1 MTDSSTDFDAIV
13 VGAGI
18 AGIYMTHKLS
28 NELGLNVRTF
38 ERGAGVGG
46 TWYWNRYPGAK
57 SDSEGFVY
65 RYTWD
70 DETRPEI
77 IGDNRYIDQDVM
89 RRHLEDVVD
98 RHGLGPHIQLN
109 TGIEAAAY
117 DEDRRVWT
125 VTTEQGERFSAR
137 YLVTA
142 LGVLSTPY
150 WPDIKGRD
158 SFAGRLVH
166 TAAWPEDLSVE
177 GKRVGII
184 GTGSTGTQ
192 FICAASKTASHLT
205 VFQRTAQYCVPSQN
219 HPLTEE
225 FRADYRQRHEEI
237 WDKVRHSFLASGFQ
251 EAETLAMSVSPAERE
266 RVFQEVWDAGNS
278 FRFMVGT
285 FRDIISDPDANKA
298 AADFIRAKIK
308 EIVRDPETAR
318 KLMPSGYFA
327 RRPISNEDYY
337 ETYNQDNVSLVD
349 IRENP
354 ISEITPAGVRTADGV
369 EHELDILVFATG
381 FDAVTGSY
389 LRMDLR
395 GRGGQTIQQH
405 WRDGAT
411 SYLGIAVPNF
421 PNMFMVYG
429 PNTVF
434 SNLPPAIETQVEW
447 ISDLVKAAEAGGITS
462 VEATTEAETAWTA
475 ACEELAGHTLFAK
488 VDSFINGGNIPG
500 KKKQAFFFFAGLAGY
515 RQKLKEV
522 TDGGYTGF
530 VLESSPELV
539 RT

>member
-18 AGIYMTHKLS
+18 AGIYMTHKLR
-28 NELGLNVRTF
+28 NELGLSVRTF
-38 ERGAGVGG
+38 ERGSGVGG
-46 TWYWNRYPGAK
+46 TWHWNRYPGAK

-70 DETRPEI
+70 EATRPEI

-89 RRHLEDVVD
+89 RRHLEDVAE
-98 RHGLGPHIQLN
+98 RHGLTPHIQLD
-109 TGIEAAAY
+109 TGIDSAEY

-125 VTTEQGERFSAR
+125 VSTERGDRFTAR

-150 WPDIKGRD
+150 LPEIKGRD
-158 SFAGRLVH
+158 SFAGDLVH
-166 TAAWPEDLSVE
+166 TAAWPEGLSVD
-177 GKRVGII
+177 GKRVGVI

-192 FICAASKTASHLT
+192 FVCAASKTAGHLT
-205 VFQRTAQYCVPSQN
+205 VFQRTPQYCVPSQN

-225 FRADYRQRHEEI
+225 FRADYRARHQEI
-237 WDKVRHSFLASGFQ
+237 WDKVRTSFLASGF
-251 EAETLAMSVSPAERE
+251 EESGTLAMSVSAEERE
-266 RVFQEVWDAGNS
+266 RVFQEIWDAGHS

-285 FRDIISDPDANKA
+285 FRDIS
-298 AADFIRAKIK
+298 RAKIK

-337 ETYNQDNVSLVD
+337 ETFNQDNVSLVD
-349 IRENP
+349 LRETP
-354 ISEITPAGVRTADGV
+354 IAEITPAGVRTADGV
-369 EHELDILVFATG
+369 EHELDVLVFATG

-389 LRMDLR
+389 QRMNIR
-395 GRGGQTIQQH
+395 GRGGDTVRQH
-405 WRDGAT
+405 WADGAS

-447 ISDLVKAAEAGGITS
+447 ISDLVKAAEAGGVTS
-462 VEATTEAETAWTA
+462 VEATAEAETAWTA

-500 KKKQAFFFFAGLAGY
+500 KQKQAFFFFAGLAGY
-515 RQKLKEV
+515 RQKLREV

-530 VLESSPELV
+530 VLQSSPELV

>member
-18 AGIYMTHKLS
+18 AGIYMTHKLR
-28 NELGLNVRTF
+28 NELGLSVRTF
-38 ERGAGVGG
+38 ERGSGVGG
-46 TWYWNRYPGAK
+46 TWHWNRYPGAK

-70 DETRPEI
+70 PETLPEI

-89 RRHLEDVVD
+89 RRHLEDIVERYD
-98 RHGLGPHIQLN
+98 LGPHIQLD
-109 TGIEAAAY
+109 TAVTAAAY
-117 DEDRRVWT
+117 DEETRVWT
-125 VTTEQGERFSAR
+125 VTTAAGERFTSR

-142 LGVLSTPY
+142 LGVLSKPY
-150 WPDIKGRD
+150 FPEIPGRD
-158 SFAGRLVH
+158 SFAGDLVH
-166 TAAWPEDLSVE
+166 TANWPEGLSVD
-177 GKRVGII
+177 GKRVGVI

-192 FICAASKTASHLT
+192 FICAAGKTAAQLT
-205 VFQRTAQYCVPSQN
+205 VFQRTPQYCVPSQN

-225 FRADYRQRHEEI
+225 YRADYRARHQEI
-237 WDKVRHSFLASGFQ
+237 WDKVRTSFLASGF
-251 EAETLAMSVSPAERE
+251 EEPETLAMGVPPEERQ

-278 FRFMVGT
+278 FRFIAGT
-285 FRDIISDPDANKA
+285 FRDIISDPEANKA
-298 AADFIRAKIK
+298 AADFIRAKIA

-337 ETYNQDNVSLVD
+337 ETFNQDNVSLVD
-349 IRENP
+349 LRETP
-354 ISEITPAGVRTADGV
+354 IAEITPAGVRTADGV
-369 EHELDILVFATG
+369 EHELDVLVFATG

-389 LRMDLR
+389 NRMDIR
-395 GRGGQTIQQH
+395 GRGGDTIARH
-405 WRDGAT
+405 WAEHAK
-411 SYLGIAVPNF
+411 SYLGLAVPNF

-429 PNTVF
+429 PLTTF
-434 SNLPPAIETQVEW
+434 SNLPPTIETQVEF
-447 ISDLVKAAEAGGITS
+447 ISDLVKTAEAGGVTS
-462 VEATTEAETAWTA
+462 VEATAEAETNWTA
-475 ACEELAGHTLFAK
+475 KCEELAGHTLFSK

-500 KKKQAFFFFAGLAGY
+500 KKTQAFFFFGGLAGY
-515 RQKLKEV
+515 RGVLKGV

-530 VLESSPELV
+530 VLQSSPELV